1 MSLWQPSCRKRT
13 RNSQCCALLSV
24 LQDLAIHDTVWVRT
38 MLQARACKILLVL
51 WAALFAGPCYATT
64 YTLGS
69 FFIIMLYLG
78 WPILILLVLIALV
91 FLVIRSLASSPSV
104 NKKLMRGGYYLRIQ
118 DEHHWC
124 EGLTFKPEQIQHLAQ
139 SHDMDRFIL
148 ICEGQLVDYLTE
160 PQAIAGRVYE
170 ITRVQAES

>member
-1 MSLWQPSCRKRT
+1 MSQVR
-13 RNSQCCALLSV
+13 LL
-24 LQDLAIHDTVWVRT
+24 
-38 MLQARACKILLVL
+38 KILLVL
-51 WAALFAGPCYATT
+51 FAALCASPCYATT

-91 FLVIRSLASSPSV
+91 FLVIRSLVPSSSHNEKPV
-104 NKKLMRGGYYLRIQ
+104 QRGYYLHIQ

-139 SHDMDRFIL
+139 SHGMERFIL
-148 ICEGQLVDYLTE
+148 ICEGQLVNYLTE

-170 ITRVQAES
+170 ITRVEAES